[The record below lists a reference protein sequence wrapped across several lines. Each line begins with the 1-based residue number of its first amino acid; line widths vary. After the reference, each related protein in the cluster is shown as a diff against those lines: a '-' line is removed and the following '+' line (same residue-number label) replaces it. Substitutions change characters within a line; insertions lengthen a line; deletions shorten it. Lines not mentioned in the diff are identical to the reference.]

1 MRIQKFIPILL
12 PDTIIIIVLIIFSYI
27 NRKEK
32 FETTAP
38 VTDAKTERKSEI
50 ANKIFGFI
58 SKDTKYKDYL
68 EFLVSIKNISI
79 NLLDEEVFFDF
90 KFTAKNNQLTT
101 DYIMSKM
108 TDV

>member
-1 MRIQKFIPILL
+1 M
-12 PDTIIIIVLIIFSYI
+12 
-27 NRKEK
+27 
-32 FETTAP
+32 
-38 VTDAKTERKSEI
+38 
-50 ANKIFGFI
+50 
-58 SKDTKYKDYL
+58 
-68 EFLVSIKNISI
+68 